1 MLSTRSRSGVI
12 RLAWAVPIAG
22 FFACGGAAPFPF
34 LFLAIGDFVHTF
46 VSPLSNCWPQS
57 GMSLPFFLGSLFLT
71 TIGTL
76 VAYLRDRPHGQ
87 GGGSS
92 SDTSLERT
100 REG

>member
-22 FFACGGAAPFPF
+22 FFACGGAAPCPF
-34 LFLAIGDFVHTF
+34 MFLAIGGFVHTF
-46 VSPLSNCWPQS
+46 VALLSIGWPQS
-57 GMSLPFFLGSLFLT
+57 WTSLRFSMDSLFLT
-71 TIGTL
+71 SIGTL